1 MTYREIKAIEEL
13 MIGDWVI
20 AYVDDDKHYVQVINI
35 RENCIR
41 FKEIGT
47 NIIADMPYGY
57 LYPIPITSEILRK
70 NGFDKKRLSG
80 YDCHFSYVLY
90 YESMNFEL
98 TALNDCEFSFIINNV
113 AKKIEYVHELQ
124 HVLKIC
130 GINKEIKL

>member
-1 MTYREIKAIEEL
+1 MQKITYEDL

-70 NGFDKKRLSG
+70 NGFQCNQFRSQFRVDDNHILEFDKLERQLILWEEKS
-80 YDCHFSYVLY
+80 
-90 YESMNFEL
+90 
-98 TALNDCEFSFIINNV
+98 ALKSSIFIARINY
-113 AKKIEYVHELQ
+113 IHELQ
-124 HVLKIC
+124 HALKLC
-130 GINKEIKL
+130 GIDKEFEL